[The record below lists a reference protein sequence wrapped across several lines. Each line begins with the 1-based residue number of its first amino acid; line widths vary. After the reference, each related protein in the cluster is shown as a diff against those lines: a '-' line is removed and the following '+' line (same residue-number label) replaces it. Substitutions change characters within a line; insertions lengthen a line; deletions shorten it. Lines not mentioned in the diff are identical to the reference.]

1 MYEHNQDNAVKT
13 TCKSLSDEEDSP
25 LWTLKSHTILAFG
38 TELFWKTFLKMGYI
52 LFYKL
57 LFFLFNSTNKTG
69 GEGIPKFAA
78 LFGTVK
84 YWNER

>member
-38 TELFWKTFLKMGYI
+38 TELFWKTFLKMGV
-52 LFYKL
+52 
-57 LFFLFNSTNKTG
+57 G
-69 GEGIPKFAA
+69 M
-78 LFGTVK
+78 TVCVCVV
-84 YWNER
+84 NVF